1 MIVTL
6 DGQRID
12 SLPQAGSTLEK
23 VIEHLRTT
31 RLGERIVI
39 TVAWNGRDLT
49 GTELTDRLGVAP
61 GGDDQLDLESAMPC
75 EVSAMALREVAD
87 QLRIAT
93 DALPE
98 IANGFHAGGADAA
111 LAGLSSLLGVWA
123 NCQHTLGDASKLLGR
138 DLGEEEFQGARLTTH
153 LQAVADVLRSV
164 REAVQNRDYVLL
176 ADLIEYEM
184 PGVCTLWQGAA
195 LALAD
200 RVSQPA
206 FAS

>member
-61 GGDDQLDLESAMPC
+61 GGDDQLDL
-75 EVSAMALREVAD
+75 VRRKQQEVAA
-87 QLRIAT
+87 Q
-93 DALPE
+93 
-98 IANGFHAGGADAA
+98 DAA
-111 LAGLSSLLGVWA
+111 
-123 NCQHTLGDASKLLGR
+123 
-138 DLGEEEFQGARLTTH
+138 
-153 LQAVADVLRSV
+153 
-164 REAVQNRDYVLL
+164 NR
-176 ADLIEYEM
+176 
-184 PGVCTLWQGAA
+184 P
-195 LALAD
+195 
-200 RVSQPA
+200 
-206 FAS
+206 